1 LDADVSARSFFMAK
15 IKGNKK
21 ANKLKGTKG
30 PDVIAGLGGNDVL
43 RGKAGDDRL
52 KGGAGD
58 DILDGGAGSDIMKGG
73 AGNDRFVAG
82 EGGDLYDGGAGIDLV
97 DFTANPLGVTVELL
111 LMTDTFGGLQRAYRS
126 IENID
131 GSAYGDILEGDGA
144 ANHFRGL
151 GGNDSLRG
159 GAGDDTLD
167 GGNGNDVLEGG
178 SGADALIGGS
188 GYDTVTYH
196 RENSGVSVYLFGAA
210 NGGAAAGDTLSG
222 IEQVTGTLYADVIQG
237 DDLANRLNG
246 LNGADVL
253 NGRGG
258 NDVLDGGDGADIL
271 DGGANNDIIYAA
283 DETGLFNDIIVG
295 GSGNDTVDYFGAAS
309 GVAVDLTA
317 NTSGGAAAGDSY
329 TSLENVNGYYYDDT
343 LRPGP
348 NGRAFGDRGAD
359 TIYDSTGTELL
370 RGGRGADILS
380 DIQFGEDGLRDIFVL
395 ESYGDGT
402 FDTIL
407 GFTTA
412 SGAAADLFWLPKSMF
427 GGLSANAEGVLASG
441 YFINAANNHAATAA
455 HAQLIYQQDT
465 ASIWYDA
472 DGTGGGAAV
481 KVAVLAPGP
490 VSLAGGHFLL
500 VDV

>member
-1 LDADVSARSFFMAK
+1 MAK

-21 ANKLKGTKG
+21 ANKLKGKKG

-43 RGKAGDDRL
+43 WGKAGDDKL
-52 KGGAGD
+52 KGGSGD
-58 DILDGGAGSDIMKGG
+58 DILDGGAGNDIMKGG
-73 AGNDRFVAG
+73 AGNDRFIAG

-97 DFTANPLGVTVELL
+97 DFTANPLGVTVDLL

-131 GSAYGDILEGDGA
+131 GSAFGDILEGDGA

-159 GAGDDTLD
+159 GAGDDILD
-167 GGNGNDVLEGG
+167 GGDGNDVLEGG
-178 SGADALIGGS
+178 AGADALIGGS

-196 RENSGVSVYLFGAA
+196 RETSGVSVYLFGAA
-210 NGGAAAGDTLSG
+210 NGGAAAGDTFSG
-222 IEQVTGTLYADVIQG
+222 IEQVTGTLYNDVIQG

-271 DGGANNDIIYAA
+271 DGGGGDDILYAA
-283 DETGLFNDIIVG
+283 DETAASGDIVVG
-295 GSGNDTVDYFGAAS
+295 GSGNDTVDYFGALS
-309 GVAVDLTA
+309 GVSVDLTA

-329 TSLENVNGYYYDDT
+329 TGVENVNGYYFNDT

-348 NGRAFGDRGAD
+348 NGRAFGDRGDD
-359 TIYDSTGTELL
+359 TIYDSTGTEVL

-380 DIQFGEDGLRDIFVL
+380 DVQFGEDGLRDIFVL
-395 ESYGDGT
+395 EVGFGMD
-402 FDTIL
+402 IVL
-407 GFTTA
+407 GF
-412 SGAAADLFWLPKSMF
+412 SQSSSAAGDRFWLQEGQFDIAHNANGTIVF
-427 GGLSANAEGVLASG
+427 GQILNATSS
-441 YFINAANNHAATAA
+441 AATNASQRLIFDQDPGDRILYYDPDGNGSAA
-455 HAQLIYQQDT
+455 PVAIAKLNGI
-465 ASIWYDA
+465 ASIDNYD
-472 DGTGGGAAV
+472 
-481 KVAVLAPGP
+481 
-490 VSLAGGHFLL
+490 FLVVPNL
-500 VDV
+500 